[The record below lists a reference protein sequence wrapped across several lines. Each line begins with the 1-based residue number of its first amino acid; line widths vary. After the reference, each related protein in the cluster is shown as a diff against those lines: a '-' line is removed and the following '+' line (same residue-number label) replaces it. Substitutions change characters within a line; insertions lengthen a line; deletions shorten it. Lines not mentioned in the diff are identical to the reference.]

1 MGRYFCKPGNISH
14 KRRWLGTGL
23 VLAVG
28 LAAGSSTVFGHEVNK
43 AKDLKYG
50 AVLFEYYQQK
60 YFETLV
66 EFEYAAERGGIHN
79 HGDYPELLKGGV
91 SLSYGLDLQAKEIF
105 SRLISANTPEE
116 VQNRAWYFLAKM
128 LYLRG
133 DPARAATTLS
143 NIHGAMPEDV
153 DDEYRYLA
161 ALINVKLGYYEEAE
175 SISRGFDKDSPYAP
189 YLYFNLGVAL
199 GKEKRYESAVA
210 SLQRAASFADGSK
223 LLDRL
228 ADRAHMAMA
237 YLYAEGQQNPTNAYA
252 QIKLV
257 SASGI
262 FSNRALLG
270 SAWASVNNDAYED
283 ALGSLF
289 VLQQRSMAIPE
300 VQEAVLLTP
309 HVYEK
314 LGLLGRASNGFI
326 SAYDRYGDALAQ
338 LEKARESLKGADVLE
353 LFVRNVDQMLGES
366 DWFGTAPSVSL
377 NSLSPF
383 LIDRIS
389 DHSFQ
394 SVMKDLRD
402 LYAIR
407 NNLKGWKRKQDDFAV
422 ILKARSDSRKA
433 NSQYRNIKALAERQ
447 SALLDRYNLL
457 NERASTLDAK
467 DYERVQWLLGDL
479 QFDINSASM
488 LVSQLNDGPGVSLDV
503 EGYALL
509 VRSDMD
515 VLDKELERT
524 NELIGKVENVLREL
538 IAAELDIHEERLK
551 YYRVQAQLAKA
562 RILDRSLTALD
573 DPGASDKRLALTG
586 STATEISSKHQ
597 SDVPGGGNAP

>member
-1 MGRYFCKPGNISH
+1 MGRHFCKPGNISH

-338 LEKARESLKGADVLE
+338 LDKARESLKGADVLE

>member
-1 MGRYFCKPGNISH
+1 MGRHFCKPGNISH
-14 KRRWLGTGL
+14 KRRLLGTGL

-28 LAAGSSTVFGHEVNK
+28 FAACGSTVFGHDVNK

-60 YFETLV
+60 YFDTLV

-105 SRLISANTPEE
+105 SRLIAANTPEV

-143 NIHGAMPEDV
+143 NIHGTMPEDV

-210 SLQRAASFADGSK
+210 SLQRSASFADGSK

-237 YLYAEGQQNPTNAYA
+237 YLYAEGQQNPANAYA

-270 SAWASVNNDAYED
+270 SAWASVNNDAYQD
-283 ALGSLF
+283 ALGPLI

-338 LEKARESLKGADVLE
+338 LDKARESLKGADVLE
-353 LFVRNVDQMLGES
+353 MFVHNLDEMLGES
-366 DWFGTAPSVSL
+366 DWFGTTPSVSL
-377 NSLSPF
+377 NPLSPF
-383 LIDRIS
+383 LLDRIS

-407 NNLKGWKRKQDDFAV
+407 NNLNGWKRKQDDFDV
-422 ILKARSDSRKA
+422 ILKARSTSMETKDRHG
-433 NSQYRNIKALAERQ
+433 NIKALIEQQ
-447 SALLDRYNLL
+447 SALQSRYDALKQRARTL
-457 NERASTLDAK
+457 NAE
-467 DYERVQWLLGDL
+467 DYERIQWLLGNL
-479 QFDINSASM
+479 QFDINSAGR
-488 LVSQLNDGPGVSLDV
+488 LASQLNDGKGVSLDV
-503 EGYALL
+503 DSYARL

-515 VLDKELERT
+515 ILDKDLEKT

-538 IAAELDIHEERLK
+538 IVTELDIHEERLK
-551 YYRVQAQLAKA
+551 YYRVQAHLAKA

-573 DPGASDKRLALTG
+573 DPGASDKRLALT
-586 STATEISSKHQ
+586 SRTTTANSSKHQ
-597 SDVPGGGNAP
+597 SDAQGGGNVP

>member
-1 MGRYFCKPGNISH
+1 MSGLFCKPRNNSRKNCLRGA
-14 KRRWLGTGL
+14 G
-23 VLAVG
+23 LAV
-28 LAAGSSTVFGHEVNK
+28 AVAFAFCSQTAFGHEVNR

-66 EFEYAAERGGIHN
+66 EFDYAAERGGIHN
-79 HGDYPELLKGGV
+79 HGDYPELVKGGV
-91 SLSYGLDLQAKEIF
+91 SLSYGLDLQAKDIF
-105 SRLISANTPEE
+105 TRLIAANTPEE
-116 VQNRAWYFLAKM
+116 VQNRAWFYLAKM

-133 DPARAATTLS
+133 DAARAATTLS
-143 NIHGAMPEDV
+143 NIHGSMPEDIN
-153 DDEYRYLA
+153 DEYRYLA

-175 SISRGFDKDSPYAP
+175 SISRDFDKNSPYAP

-199 GKEKRYESAVA
+199 GKEKRYASAVA
-210 SLQRAASFADGSK
+210 SLERAASFADGSK
-223 LLDRL
+223 VLDRL

-237 YLYAEGQQNPTNAYA
+237 YLYSEGQNKLADAYA
-252 QIKLV
+252 QIRLV

-270 SAWASVNNDAYED
+270 SAWASVNNDAYQD
-283 ALGSLF
+283 ALVPLT
-289 VLQQRSMAIPE
+289 VLQQRSMAIPA

-314 LGLLGRASNGFI
+314 LGLLGRASNGFAR
-326 SAYDRYGDALAQ
+326 AYDRYSDALAQ
-338 LEKARESLKGADVLE
+338 LDKARESLKGADVLE
-353 LFVRNVDQMLGES
+353 LFVRNVDEMMGES

-383 LIDRIS
+383 LLERIS

-422 ILKARSDSRKA
+422 ILKARSASLQAKNRHP
-433 NSQYRNIKALAERQ
+433 NIKALAERQ
-447 SALLDRYNLL
+447 SALQTRYMDLKQ
-457 NERASTLDAK
+457 RAGALGTK
-467 DYERVQWLLGDL
+467 DYERVQWLLADI
-479 QFDINSASM
+479 QFDINSSAA
-488 LVSQLNDGPGVSLDV
+488 LVSQLADGAGVSLDV
-503 EGYALL
+503 DRYAAL
-509 VRSDMD
+509 VKSDMD
-515 VLDKELERT
+515 SLDGELEKT
-524 NELIGKVENVLREL
+524 NALIAKVENVLRVL

-562 RILDRSLTALD
+562 RILDRSLTMLD
-573 DPGASDKRLALTG
+573 DPRAGDKRVALTG
-586 STATEISSKHQ
+586 STATETSSKHP
-597 SDVPGGGNAP
+597 SDAPGGGNAP